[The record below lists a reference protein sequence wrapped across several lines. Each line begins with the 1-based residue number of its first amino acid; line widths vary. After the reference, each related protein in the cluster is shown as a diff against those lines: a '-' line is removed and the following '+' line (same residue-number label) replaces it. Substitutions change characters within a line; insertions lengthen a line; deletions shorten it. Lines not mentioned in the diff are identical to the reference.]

1 MSRRHSIRWAR
12 AEKTFRHGQVWQT
25 RAAMKSIILILFLS
39 ISADAAFNLLV
50 VEKDRLSAKQISA
63 FVRTA
68 KVPQSITDTVPV
80 DKTYGAKRVLFR
92 RQSGTAR
99 VTIFQGGHEIIPA
112 AALHWLAKQQ
122 RMRAPKNE

>member
-1 MSRRHSIRWAR
+1 
-12 AEKTFRHGQVWQT
+12 
-25 RAAMKSIILILFLS
+25 
-39 ISADAAFNLLV
+39 
-50 VEKDRLSAKQISA
+50 
-63 FVRTA
+63 
-68 KVPQSITDTVPV
+68 VPV
-80 DKTYGAKRVLFR
+80 DKTYGAKCVLFR